1 MMFSVLLYILPAL
14 ALSALASAQVF
25 ASPTPGQTLSSTEPF
40 NLTWVSGT
48 YFEENSLNITVLLT
62 RSPFTSTLSG
72 VILVQGLVSPDAGI
86 KTYSAQ
92 LLPQYFYGAN
102 ITGAFDVVI
111 LQTYLAYAHFN
122 DAIDVYTQ
130 TVNFV

>member
-1 MMFSVLLYILPAL
+1 MKFSVLLYILPAL
-14 ALSALASAQVF
+14 ALSALVSAQVF
-25 ASPTPGQTLSSTEPF
+25 TSPTPGQTLSSTEPF

-62 RSPFTSTLSG
+62 RSPFASTLSG
-72 VILVQGLVSPDAGI
+72 VMLVQGLVSPDAGI

-122 DAIDVYTQ
+122 DAIDVYIQ

>member
-1 MMFSVLLYILPAL
+1 MKFSVLLYILPTL
-14 ALSALASAQVF
+14 ALSALVSAQVF
-25 ASPTPGQTLSSTEPF
+25 TSPTPGQTLSSTEPF

-48 YFEENSLNITVLLT
+48 YFEENSLNITVLLM
-62 RSPFTSTLSG
+62 RSPFASTLSG
-72 VILVQGLVSPDAGI
+72 VTLVQGLVSPDAGI

-92 LLPQYFYGAN
+92 LLPQYFYGVN

-122 DAIDVYTQ
+122 DAIDVYIQ